1 MLPTYLCFIGLIIHH
16 SNGQSMILA
25 GKKVRVKEIVKRKVN
40 KKQKINLCRF
50 YGLVLCNGH
59 LFELQVHIV
68 STSTSIARGHVLTPY
83 EEATLITLSPWGHH
97 VKFDITLLERQN
109 IWSTPNKTIK

>member
-1 MLPTYLCFIGLIIHH
+1 MLPTYLCFIGLIIHN

-25 GKKVRVKEIVKRKVN
+25 
-40 KKQKINLCRF
+40 
-50 YGLVLCNGH
+50 GLVLCNGH

-68 STSTSIARGHVLTPY
+68 STSTSIAKGHVLTPY